1 MVNIESETKTAPVGL
16 RELVTRVIGWERK
29 SSEIDQAVYAIRA
42 AMDCRAPLLLLGR
55 DDMMSAAYTL
65 HRHTVGVQHPFV
77 ICNPRTE
84 TKRVTVRAPRSIA
97 SGVKAFWAAR
107 GGTLYLRHPF
117 LPKDLPA
124 LMKLVRDPHASVR
137 LVVGLDEQPRPIVD
151 LLGPVA
157 VRVPMLH
164 ERQREISRI
173 VSEYAADA
181 RLALGAPASSFT
193 DTDQAWVVA
202 HAAKSFAEIEK
213 ATLRVVA
220 LNTSKNV
227 SAAARLL
234 GMQSVSLSRWMS
246 RRSSR
251 VLSGP
256 WPRLVS
262 GPRPSPKQLRAR
274 RRQKIA
280 ERGQA
285 FATEGD
291 RHEAKAVRT

>member
-1 MVNIESETKTAPVGL
+1 
-16 RELVTRVIGWERK
+16 
-29 SSEIDQAVYAIRA
+29 
-42 AMDCRAPLLLLGR
+42 MDCRAPLLLLGR
-55 DDMMSAAYTL
+55 DDMMPAAYTL
-65 HRHTVGVQHPFV
+65 HRHTLGAQRPFV
-77 ICNPRTE
+77 VCNPRTE
-84 TKRVTVRAPRSIA
+84 TKRVSVRAPRSIA

-117 LPKDLPA
+117 LPKDLRA
-124 LMKLVRDPHASVR
+124 LMKLVRDPNAFVR
-137 LVVGLDEQPRPIVD
+137 LVVGLDEHPKPIVD
-151 LLGPVA
+151 LLGPAA
-157 VRVPMLH
+157 VRVPMLQ
-164 ERQREISRI
+164 ERQQEISRI
-173 VSEYAADA
+173 VSEYAVDA

-234 GMQSVSLSRWMS
+234 GMQAVSLGRWMS
-246 RRSSR
+246 RRSSGQA
-251 VLSGP
+251 SDP

-274 RRQKIA
+274 RRQKIT

-285 FATEGD
+285 LTAESG